1 MISTTTTHSDQACA
15 AAFDNLTAE
24 QMAYRWETPAS
35 VWLEDDTSRQFVL
48 LATEGLGRIDWQAR
62 AHGRLPDCAR
72 LLGAS
77 LPTSCDCASIYPE
90 GFGWCPNCGSALEKF
105 AGRVDLH
112 PGWWGPHADQML
124 PRHVPHGLPVTSL
137 PLGDSLEE
145 RPAAP
150 AVGRHDV
157 AMPVPPNAHCVFA
170 ASGYGFPVQRLL
182 ALANT
187 RGVLQYWDPLARLWH
202 LMAPDSPADDLAFT
216 ASGYAW
222 LPALNPQRGEVAI
235 VPTAHGL
242 RRLLVNPIS
251 DSFRTEPVFDGAL
264 AAAPG
269 AIRRHIGCLV
279 RGESNQVHLWSA
291 RADLTESEAYACGE
305 LPAGGW
311 TRPVGY
317 DGRLFWLHQQGQLV
331 WRPGEPPRF
340 LAWPGAWQP
349 RLEFGGPTQSRD
361 GRLWHIGHDGQS
373 YSFLELGAANAQ
385 REPIDG
391 ARLGFANLL
400 FRRGH
405 PVVDEPWSGE
415 HVEEQADDDAL
426 VLPLLRSFNNNRSQ
440 PSGLVLR
447 LHKYTGRA
455 EDALANRVIARTTV
469 EWIGKRNVILDEV
482 ARLSRPLEC
491 VPFVYD
497 GCLWLHHPDWNQ
509 IRGWRLE
516 ELS

>member
-1 MISTTTTHSDQACA
+1 
-15 AAFDNLTAE
+15 
-24 QMAYRWETPAS
+24 MAYRWETPAS
-35 VWLEDDTSRQFVL
+35 VWLEDDKRGQFEL
-48 LATEGLGRIDWQAR
+48 LASEGLGRIDWQGQ

-77 LPTSCDCASIYPE
+77 LPTSCECAPIYPE
-90 GFGWCPNCGSALEKF
+90 GFAWCPNCGRPLIKL
-105 AGRVDLH
+105 AGRID
-112 PGWWGPHADQML
+112 PQPDWWGPHADQSL

-150 AVGRHDV
+150 AVGRFDV
-157 AMPVPPNAHCVFA
+157 AMPVPPNAQCVFA
-170 ASGYGFPVQRLL
+170 AAGYGFPVQRLL
-182 ALANT
+182 ALAFT
-187 RGVLQYWDPLARLWH
+187 RGVLQYWDPLAQLWH
-202 LMAPDSPADDLAFT
+202 VMLPESPADELAFS
-216 ASGYAW
+216 ASAYAW
-222 LPALNPQRGEVAI
+222 LPALNPRRGEVAI
-235 VPTAHGL
+235 VPTARGL
-242 RRLLVNPIS
+242 RRLLINPIS
-251 DSFRTEPVFDGAL
+251 ETMRTEPVFDGELVAS
-264 AAAPG
+264 PG
-269 AIRRHIGCLV
+269 AMRRHIACLFRNEGGV
-279 RGESNQVHLWSA
+279 RLWSA
-291 RADLTESEAYACGE
+291 RGDVSEFEEHACGDI
-305 LPAGGW
+305 PASGW

-317 DGRLFWLHQQGQLV
+317 DGRLFWLHEQGQLA
-331 WRPGEPPRF
+331 WRPGEVPRYLEWPP
-340 LAWPGAWQP
+340 GWQP
-349 RLEFGGPTQSRD
+349 RLELGGPTQSRD

-373 YSFLELGAANAQ
+373 YSFLELGSDNPQ

-415 HVEEQADDDAL
+415 HVEELVDDDSL

-447 LHKYTGRA
+447 FHKYTGRA

-469 EWIGKRNVILDEV
+469 EWIGRRNVILDEL

>member
-1 MISTTTTHSDQACA
+1 
-15 AAFDNLTAE
+15 
-24 QMAYRWETPAS
+24 MAYRWETPAS
-35 VWLEDDTSRQFVL
+35 VWLEDERSRQFSL
-48 LATEGLGRIDWQAR
+48 LATEGLGRIDWQAQ
-62 AHGRLPDCAR
+62 AHGRLPDVAR

-77 LPTSCDCASIYPE
+77 LPASCHCAPIYPE
-90 GFGWCPNCGSALEKF
+90 GFGWCPDCGQPLDKF
-105 AGRVDLH
+105 AGRADTQ
-112 PGWWGPHADQML
+112 PDWWGPHADQLL

-157 AMPVPPNAHCVFA
+157 SMPVPPNAHCVFA

-182 ALANT
+182 ALATT

-202 LMAPDSPADDLAFT
+202 VMSPDSAADELAFT
-216 ASGYAW
+216 ASSYAW

-235 VPTAHGL
+235 VPTARGL
-242 RRLLVNPIS
+242 RRLLINPIS
-251 DSFRTEPVFDGAL
+251 ETMHTEPVLDAML

-269 AIRRHIGCLV
+269 AMRRDIACLL
-279 RGESNQVHLWSA
+279 RDGAGEVHLWSA
-291 RADLTESEAYACGE
+291 RSDLSASEQFACGA

-317 DGRLFWLHQQGQLV
+317 DGRLFWLHEQGQLV
-331 WRPGEPPRF
+331 WRPGEAPRF
-340 LAWPGAWQP
+340 FSWPGGWQP

-361 GRLWHIGHDGQS
+361 GRLWHIGHDGQA
-373 YSFLELGAANAQ
+373 YSFLELGAADPQ

-415 HVEEQADDDAL
+415 HVEEQQEDDSL

-447 LHKYTGRA
+447 FHKYTGRA
-455 EDALANRVIARTTV
+455 EDALANRAIARTTV
-469 EWIGKRNVILDEV
+469 EWIGRRNVILDEV

>member
-1 MISTTTTHSDQACA
+1 
-15 AAFDNLTAE
+15 
-24 QMAYRWETPAS
+24 MAYRWETPSS
-35 VWLEDDTSRQFVL
+35 VWLEDDKRGQFEL
-48 LATEGLGRIDWQAR
+48 LATEGLGRIDWQGQ

-77 LPTSCDCASIYPE
+77 LPTSCECAPIYPE
-90 GFGWCPNCGSALEKF
+90 GFAFCPNCGRPLNKL
-105 AGRVDLH
+105 AGRVQSQ
-112 PGWWGPHADQML
+112 PGWWGPHADQAL

-150 AVGRHDV
+150 AVGRSEV

-182 ALANT
+182 ALAYT
-187 RGVLQYWDPLARLWH
+187 RGVLQYWDPLAQLWH
-202 LMAPDSPADDLAFT
+202 VMLAESPADELAFT
-216 ASGYAW
+216 ASAYAW
-222 LPALNPQRGEVAI
+222 LPALNPRRGEVAI
-235 VPTAHGL
+235 VPTARGL
-242 RRLLVNPIS
+242 RRLMINPVSEIV
-251 DSFRTEPVFDGAL
+251 RTESVFDGQLVAS
-264 AAAPG
+264 PG
-269 AIRRHIGCLV
+269 AMRRHIACLFRDEAGGV
-279 RGESNQVHLWSA
+279 RLWSA
-291 RADLTESEAYACGE
+291 RGDVPEFEEHACGD
-305 LPAGGW
+305 LPAAGW

-317 DGRLFWLHQQGQLV
+317 DGRLFWLHEAGQLV
-331 WRPGEPPRF
+331 WRPGAAPRF
-340 LAWPGAWQP
+340 LPWPAGWEP
-349 RLEFGGPTQSRD
+349 RLELGGPTQSRD

-373 YSFLELGAANAQ
+373 YSFLELGSENPQ
-385 REPIDG
+385 REAIDG

-415 HVEEQADDDAL
+415 HVEEQQEDDSL

-447 LHKYTGRA
+447 FHKYTGRA
-455 EDALANRVIARTTV
+455 EDALANRVLARTTV
-469 EWIGKRNVILDEV
+469 EWIGRRNVILDEV

>member
-1 MISTTTTHSDQACA
+1 
-15 AAFDNLTAE
+15 
-24 QMAYRWETPAS
+24 MAYRWETPAS
-35 VWLEDDTSRQFVL
+35 VWLEDDTSGQFEL
-48 LATEGLGRIDWQAR
+48 LATEGLGRVDPQAEAR
-62 AHGRLPDCAR
+62 GRLPDVAR

-77 LPTSCDCASIYPE
+77 LPTSCECAPIYPE
-90 GFGWCPNCGSALEKF
+90 GFAFCPNCGKPLVRL
-105 AGRVDLH
+105 AGRVAGQPD
-112 PGWWGPHADQML
+112 WWGPHADQFL

-145 RPAAP
+145 RPAP
-150 AVGRHDV
+150 PHVGRCDL
-157 AMPVPPNAHCVFA
+157 AMPAPPNAQCVFA
-170 ASGYGFPVQRLL
+170 AASYGFPVQRLL
-182 ALANT
+182 ALAFT

-202 LMAPDSPADDLAFT
+202 LMAPESAADELTFT
-216 ASGYAW
+216 ASDYAW
-222 LPALNPQRGEVAI
+222 LPALNPRRGEVAI
-235 VPTAHGL
+235 VPTARGL
-242 RRLLVNPIS
+242 RRLLINPIS
-251 DSFRTEPVFDGAL
+251 ETFRTEPVFEA
-264 AAAPG
+264 APVAAPG
-269 AIRRHIGCLV
+269 AMRRHIACLFRDEGQGV
-279 RGESNQVHLWSA
+279 RLWSA
-291 RADLTESEAYACGE
+291 RADGGEAGEFECGDV
-305 LPAGGW
+305 PADGW
-311 TRPVGY
+311 SHPAGY

-331 WRPGEPPRF
+331 WRPGEAPSF
-340 LAWPGAWQP
+340 LPWPQGWQP
-349 RLEFGGPTQSRD
+349 RLGFGGPTQSRD
-361 GRLWHIGHDGQS
+361 GRLWHIGHDGQA
-373 YSFLELGAANAQ
+373 YSFLELLTATPQ

-415 HVEEQADDDAL
+415 HVEEQQEDDSL

-447 LHKYTGRA
+447 FHKYTGRA

-482 ARLSRPLEC
+482 ARLSRPAGC

-497 GCLWLHHPDWNQ
+497 SCLWLHHPDWNQ